1 MSQEEKLEKI
11 YQAVIDMR
19 IELATSITKQEQ
31 HRIEIDNHTEQI
43 DDLSAYKN
51 KTLGVVGMI
60 GLGFGT
66 IAGWLI
72 THFSK

>member
-11 YQAVIDMR
+11 YQGIVDMR
-19 IELATSITKQEQ
+19 IQLATSITKQEQ
-31 HRIEIDNHTEQI
+31 HRTEIDNHTYQI
-43 DDLSAYKN
+43 DDLRAYKN

>member
-19 IELATSITKQEQ
+19 IELATLITKQEQ

-51 KTLGVVGMI
+51 KTLGVVGII
-60 GLGFGT
+60 GLVLGLF
-66 IAGWLI
+66 ASWLI
-72 THFSK
+72 SKF